1 MMYLFICLLSSFLS
15 IAEALRPQSE
25 LFARELLDW
34 QPLIETWKAKGGKH
48 ASDVVASYKTLKPA
62 PTSDFRKIRRYSK
75 VLMQKLRRQILTPW
89 TTDDYAVLSVAQGT
103 YRILWLP
110 NSTGVLY
117 TVGLGPCIGLAIEAT
132 SDTGASDGSGANGA
146 VVALAHADSD
156 TAVAEALEEMTREIQ
171 ALAPGKVVKM
181 SLTLIGGRVSA
192 QGKVRAQFASILD
205 SMKSFQEKSEMC
217 TLLSPG
223 AIAHAA
229 AAGLVAT
236 KPLPSLTNSS
246 SGAVACAEE
255 LVKNIKRDDSGAQ
268 VAAMGGKLKTGSL
281 PTA

>member
-25 LFARELLDW
+25 LFARELPDW

-110 NSTGVLY
+110 NSTGRTGVLY

-132 SDTGASDGSGANGA
+132 SDTGAGANGSL
-146 VVALAHADSD
+146 VALAHADSD
-156 TAVAEALEEMTREIQ
+156 TAVAQALEEMTREIH

-205 SMKSFQEKSEMC
+205 SMKNFQENSEMC

-223 AIAHAA
+223 AIAGGV

>member
-1 MMYLFICLLSSFLS
+1 MMYLFICLLSSLLS
-15 IAEALRPQSE
+15 IATALRPQSE
-25 LFARELLDW
+25 LFSRELPDW

-89 TTDDYAVLSVAQGT
+89 TTDEYAVLSVAQGT

-110 NSTGVLY
+110 STATGVLY
-117 TVGLGPCIGLAIEAT
+117 TVGLGPCIGLALEAT
-132 SDTGASDGSGANGA
+132 TDDGSTA
-146 VVALAHADSD
+146 VALAHADSA
-156 TAVAEALEEMTREIQ
+156 TAVTKALEEMTREIQ
-171 ALAPGKVVKM
+171 TLAPGKVVKM

-192 QGKVRAQFASILD
+192 EGKIRAQFASILE
-205 SMKSFQEKSEMC
+205 SMNSFQEKSEMC

-223 AIAHAA
+223 AIAGGV

-236 KPLPSLTNSS
+236 KPLPSLSNSS

-255 LVKNIKRDDSGAQ
+255 LVNNIKRADSGAQ